1 VSIPTK
7 VAVTGVAKV
16 NGKKV
21 KLKGGTKAAE
31 PGKLTL
37 FKVTLP
43 KVLKAALAKLPA
55 SKKIRVTL
63 TSSAT
68 NVAGTVT
75 TDTTKVTL
83 PGTKQP
89 GGGAD

>member
-21 KLKGGTKAAE
+21 T
-31 PGKLTL
+31 
-37 FKVTLP
+37 
-43 KVLKAALAKLPA
+43 
-55 SKKIRVTL
+55 VTL

-68 NVAGTVT
+68 NAAGTVIS
-75 TDTTKVTL
+75 DTTKVKL